1 LWLLQALLII
11 CYIHQKNV
19 KRFVT
24 ALEEVE
30 HDRTPKQTLLGR
42 QLTDLKETLA
52 VVKVATAIMQSSVP
66 KYFIPAKP

>member
-1 LWLLQALLII
+1 MAVSSITHNLS
-11 CYIHQKNV
+11 YPPKNV

-24 ALEEVE
+24 ALEEAE
-30 HDRTPKQTLLGR
+30 HDRIPKQTLPGR

-52 VVKVATAIMQSSVP
+52 VVKIATTIMQSTIP